1 MLRESRCYL
10 SSKKYASTLEI
21 LSIEYRSSLNGI
33 VCVST
38 HTHTLI
44 YLYIVLWPFKTCLK
58 SVKGMDS
65 VVYFLLPGFS
75 WVI

>member
-1 MLRESRCYL
+1 MLRESWCYL
-10 SSKKYASTLEI
+10 SSKKYASILEI
-21 LSIEYRSSLNGI
+21 LRIEYRSSLNGI

-38 HTHTLI
+38 HTLI
-44 YLYIVLWPFKTCLK
+44 YLYIVLWPFKTCVKSLK
-58 SVKGMDS
+58 GVDS